1 MRNFIFTWAALSAMM
16 LASHVGAAE
25 KLADGLFAVIDT
37 TKGKIRI
44 QLEFERTPMTVAN
57 FVGLAEGTKH
67 YSKAG
72 GPPADQK
79 GKPYFDGLNFHRVEG
94 DFMIQGG
101 CPLGTGSGGPGYSF
115 QDETR
120 RDLLHKGPG
129 ILSMANSDGR
139 GKAAYSNAGRTNGSQ
154 FFITHRATPHL
165 DGKHTVFGNGVGPE
179 DQKVVNA
186 IAKGDKINTVKILR
200 LGDKAKAFK
209 ADQAAFTALEKG
221 AAGRAKELEKLEMAK
236 HKARMNKDKD
246 LVAKKVAET
255 AKANPGAK
263 EVESK
268 TGLRY
273 LITKAGAGK
282 GAAEGQT
289 ATLHLILSLPS
300 GKVHIDTRKAGRAM
314 PLPVGVPLRIKG
326 LTEGITG
333 IKKGERRLL
342 VIPHNLAFG
351 KAGNGPDV
359 PPFTTILINVECI
372 DLK

>member
-25 KLADGLFAVIDT
+25 KLADGLYAVIDT

-44 QLEFERTPMTVAN
+44 QLEFEKTPMTVAN

-79 GKPYFDGLNFHRVEG
+79 GKPYFDGLNFHRVIG

-101 CPLGTGSGGPGYSF
+101 CPQGTGTGGPGYKF
-115 QDETR
+115 ADEIDAT
-120 RDLLHKGPG
+120 LKHSGPG
-129 ILSMANSDGR
+129 ILSMAN
-139 GKAAYSNAGRTNGSQ
+139 AGPATNGSQ

-165 DGKHTVFGNGVGPE
+165 DGKHTVFGKVVGPE

-186 IAKGDKINTVKILR
+186 VAKGDKVNTVKILR
-200 LGDKAKAFK
+200 IGAKAKAFK
-209 ADQAAFTALEKG
+209 ADQATFITLEKG
-221 AAGRAKELEKLEMAK
+221 LADRAMAK
-236 HKARMNKDKD
+236 HKARMDKDKD
-246 LVAKKVAET
+246 LVAKKIAET

-282 GAAEGQT
+282 GAAKGQT
-289 ATLHLILSLPS
+289 ATLHIILSLPD
-300 GKVHIDTRKAGRAM
+300 GKVLDDTRKAGRPA
-314 PLPVGVPLRIKG
+314 PIPVGAPLRIKG
-326 LTEGITG
+326 LAEGLEG

-342 VIPHNLAFG
+342 VIPHELAFG
-351 KAGNGPDV
+351 KAGAGAAI
-359 PPFTTILINVECI
+359 PPFSTVLIDVECVE
-372 DLK
+372 LK